1 MVRVPVRGVRRCP
14 RRRRRRHAIPER
26 HRACGQRGGAR
37 VRGCPERRDGGDP
50 GRRVSRRLQA
60 LLFVVGSAVFA
71 YLVAR
76 IGVAALLADARRTG
90 WMFVPILLLYGAV
103 CACNAGAWWLVM
115 AGEPSR
121 PPFWR
126 AWAITVAS
134 FSLNYMTPLVN
145 VGGEPFKIAAV
156 APWLGLRRAAGSA
169 VIYQMLH
176 TLGMLL
182 SCLTAVV
189 LGLILLPHAPVI
201 VALLAGAF
209 LVLAALTL
217 LVLTGH
223 RRGMLASALDLLHR
237 MPLLGRLARRLE
249 PKRATLASMDEQI
262 TQFYHA
268 SPRRFLQALTLEYAS
283 RCLFMAE
290 YLLIAMSV
298 GLDIG
303 YARAYVIGGLAQL
316 VQNALFVVP
325 FEAGTKE
332 SALYLLFQLLG
343 LDPALGVYTAI
354 VSRVRDL
361 AWIGVGVGLVWLS
374 GRRRVAS
381 AGAATP

>member
-1 MVRVPVRGVRRCP
+1 M
-14 RRRRRRHAIPER
+14 
-26 HRACGQRGGAR
+26 
-37 VRGCPERRDGGDP
+37 
-50 GRRVSRRLQA
+50 SRRLQA

-76 IGVAALLADARRTG
+76 IGVGTLLADARRTG
-90 WMFVPILLLYGAV
+90 WMFIPIVLLYGAV
-103 CACNAGAWWLVM
+103 CACNSGAWRLVM

-134 FSLNYMTPLVN
+134 FSLNFMTPLVN

-176 TLGMLL
+176 TFGMLL
-182 SCLTAVV
+182 SFLTAVV
-189 LGLILLPHAPVI
+189 LGLIFLPHTPLI
-201 VALLAGAF
+201 VVLLATAF
-209 LVLAALTL
+209 VVLAALTL
-217 LVLTGH
+217 LLLTGH
-223 RRGMLASALDLLHR
+223 RRGMLAGALDLLHR
-237 MPLLGRLARRLE
+237 VPVLGRLARRLE
-249 PKRATLASMDEQI
+249 PTRATLASMDEQI

-268 SPRRFLQALTLEYAS
+268 SPRRFLEALALEYAS

-290 YLLIAMSV
+290 YLLIAWSV

-303 YARAYVIGGLAQL
+303 YARAYVIGGLSQL
-316 VQNALFVVP
+316 VQNVLFVVP

-332 SALYLLFQLLG
+332 GALYLLFQLLG

-361 AWIGVGVGLVWLS
+361 AWIGAGVGLVWLS
-374 GRRRVAS
+374 GRRAAP
-381 AGAATP
+381 AGAAAP